1 MFFRRISCTNNQDR
15 HESEL
20 AAKNSCSANTAQRNP
35 EFAEGLSS
43 PRPSV
48 TRLVIQPQ
56 SGWGML
62 MLWLFSLAISQA
74 LQVCLDGGFQL
85 GGFGELRVQLGDES
99 LHLLRERLG
108 VVLTSSAPT

>member
-1 MFFRRISCTNNQDR
+1 
-15 HESEL
+15 
-20 AAKNSCSANTAQRNP
+20 
-35 EFAEGLSS
+35 
-43 PRPSV
+43 
-48 TRLVIQPQ
+48 
-56 SGWGML
+56 ML

-108 VVLTSSAPT
+108 VVLDLFRADVAAWSQHVAVLGDLGGLG